1 LSCCNIGRDLD
12 QIVNNAVDLFD
23 HQTRE
28 FKRHGGNPICIAIV
42 GVNHAGHVTSY
53 EGKDRPFT
61 TDGRK
66 YKHPIQEA
74 ADAIARLREFAAPS
88 FDEFMILRYKATN
101 EAPYAFAWV
110 DENQTAMEYSA
121 LLTRVSRDYDRRFA

>member
-1 LSCCNIGRDLD
+1 LSVQYSVALLTCRACHQGTSRP
-12 QIVNNAVDLFD
+12 VD
-23 HQTRE
+23 T
-28 FKRHGGNPICIAIV
+28 GV
-42 GVNHAGHVTSY
+42 GV
-53 EGKDRPFT
+53 
-61 TDGRK
+61 
-66 YKHPIQEA
+66 QEA
-74 ADAIARLREFAAPS
+74 ADAIARLRELAAPS